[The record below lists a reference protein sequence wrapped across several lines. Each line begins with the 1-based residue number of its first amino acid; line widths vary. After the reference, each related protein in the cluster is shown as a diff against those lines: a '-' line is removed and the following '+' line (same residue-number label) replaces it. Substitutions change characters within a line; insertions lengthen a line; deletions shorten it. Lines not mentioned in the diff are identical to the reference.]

1 MESFSRPLHRRK
13 LSSANGFSFSA
24 KQHPY
29 DGVLTGSQP
38 KYGAPVLPSGVP
50 DYSEIFG
57 GSRGSSIPVLDLSGI
72 DDDATVTDD
81 SRSSDKLDY
90 SNIFGGFSEEVVAV
104 PYEEL
109 FSRGKRGKRSSAKS
123 R

>member
-1 MESFSRPLHRRK
+1 MESVSRPLHRRK
-13 LSSANGFSFSA
+13 LSSTNGFSFSA

-38 KYGAPVLPSGVP
+38 KFGAPVLPSGAP
-50 DYSEIFG
+50 DYSEIFA
-57 GSRGSSIPVLDLSGI
+57 GSRGSSIPVLDLSAL
-72 DDDATVTDD
+72 DDGTTGSDD
-81 SRSSDKLDY
+81 GRSTEKLDY
-90 SNIFGGFSEEVVAV
+90 SNIFGGFSEEGIAV